1 MNEKLTVRQ
10 VVDQAVEAMLAMGQ
24 SPNTVWRAFYPRCTR
39 LIRFYEQ
46 QQMEFYDPELT
57 RAYTAML
64 YAKFHAGELS
74 RQNYLNYLKTA
85 ERVDQMFLTGRIE
98 WSCKSRHKR
107 EPLPSDFEYW
117 HQKYLNA
124 NTFHPNTRE
133 DISWVIYKHL
143 SWLLEQGYTDF
154 STMTEDVLGKYISF
168 CAGTLSPGGVRNTL
182 SYLRKFYDFLQINQA
197 ISINYMGFL
206 AVSVHRPEKIQPA
219 ATQEELE
226 KILAQINRATPIG
239 KRDYAMILLGA
250 RLGLRADDI
259 VRMKLD
265 EIDWQAGQIK
275 LLQQK
280 TMKSLLLPLPAEVGE
295 ALKEYILH
303 ARPKTDFPYIF
314 TRTSTLPAAQCWV
327 CRGIYLCE
335 VSAKKLG
342 SNVGLFD
349 GKGFHS
355 LRRMLA
361 KDMTVAGIPVTT
373 TAQILGHSNLNTV
386 KQYISLDTV
395 HLKRMCA

>member
-46 QQMEFYDPELT
+46 HQMEFYDPELT

-206 AVSVHRPEKIQPA
+206 AVSVHRSEKIQPA
-219 ATQEELE
+219 ATQEGLE
-226 KILAQINRATPIG
+226 KILAQINRSTPIG

-280 TMKSLLLPLPAEVGE
+280 TRRSLLLPLPAEVGE
-295 ALKEYILH
+295 AMKEYILH
-303 ARPKTDFPYIF
+303 ARPKHPSS
-314 TRTSTLPAAQCWV
+314 RSMLGLPLDIPM
-327 CRGIYLCE
+327 RSI
-335 VSAKKLG
+335 SKKLG
-342 SNVGLFD
+342 SNVGLLMGRAF
-349 GKGFHS
+349 
-355 LRRMLA
+355 
-361 KDMTVAGIPVTT
+361 IPCEGCL
-373 TAQILGHSNLNTV
+373 QKI
-386 KQYISLDTV
+386 
-395 HLKRMCA
+395 

>member
-46 QQMEFYDPELT
+46 HQVEFYDPELT
-57 RAYTAML
+57 RAYTTML

-280 TMKSLLLPLPAEVGE
+280 TRKGLLLPLPAEVGE

-303 ARPKTDFPYIF
+303 ARPKTDFPHIF
-314 TRTSTLPAAQCWV
+314 LRVQAPFQPLNAGLPWDIPM
-327 CRGIYLCE
+327 RSI
-335 VSAKKLG
+335 SKKLG
-342 SNVGLFD
+342 SNVGLLMGRAF
-349 GKGFHS
+349 
-355 LRRMLA
+355 
-361 KDMTVAGIPVTT
+361 IPCEGCL
-373 TAQILGHSNLNTV
+373 QKI
-386 KQYISLDTV
+386 
-395 HLKRMCA
+395 

>member
-226 KILAQINRATPIG
+226 KSW
-239 KRDYAMILLGA
+239 
-250 RLGLRADDI
+250 LRST
-259 VRMKLD
+259 V
-265 EIDWQAGQIK
+265 Q
-275 LLQQK
+275 
-280 TMKSLLLPLPAEVGE
+280 LP
-295 ALKEYILH
+295 
-303 ARPKTDFPYIF
+303 
-314 TRTSTLPAAQCWV
+314 
-327 CRGIYLCE
+327 
-335 VSAKKLG
+335 
-342 SNVGLFD
+342 
-349 GKGFHS
+349 
-355 LRRMLA
+355 
-361 KDMTVAGIPVTT
+361 
-373 TAQILGHSNLNTV
+373 
-386 KQYISLDTV
+386 
-395 HLKRMCA
+395 